1 MPDSGDSG
9 LPRFERGLGD
19 SYEESPHRAASND
32 RYRPPSMGTK
42 ELDCLYFVTRLGM
55 RADTSLSDILE
66 QAVEIIPR
74 GFLFPEAARSRIV
87 FKGREFRSRGF
98 RPGIRVQA
106 ADITVGGEAAGVV
119 EVHYLEDK
127 PEADEGP
134 FLAEE
139 RKLIDMLAGWVGLLA
154 ERKDMEEEWRWESE
168 QNEALAQLSQALL
181 TSRDIEEIS
190 WKVLER
196 AKSLTGSRYGYVG
209 YLDAETGYLVSPTLT
224 RDVWD
229 VCRVKGKD
237 IVFKDFKGLWGWVLR
252 NRRPLLTNTPA
263 EDPRSTGV
271 PEGHVPIERFLSV
284 PALVGDMLVG
294 QVALANSVRDYGQKD
309 LELVTR
315 LADLYA
321 VAVIRMWSD
330 QELERYR
337 QHLEDLVRQRT
348 RELEWVNALLT
359 REVGERRERE
369 RELRET
375 TERLRALSAHLQ
387 TVREEEQKRIAREV
401 HDTLGQALTG
411 LKIELSLLGRKL
423 VDDVELAL
431 RVKEITSLVDSTI
444 RTVRDISGR
453 LRPSL
458 LDDLGLEAALEW
470 QLKRLGEKT
479 GMATKLEV
487 QVDGEIPGGDI
498 SEGLFRIAQEA
509 LTNVARHSGAGKVT
523 VRLFREG
530 GDLVMT
536 VEDDGHGA
544 APEDLQRA
552 DALGVLG
559 MRERAYSL
567 GGNLEIVGSKGK
579 GTTLKVRVPAGRPQA
594 NGGREAE
601 RKI

>member
-1 MPDSGDSG
+1 MPASRDSDPDRREGGPGGSG
-9 LPRFERGLGD
+9 EEGLN
-19 SYEESPHRAASND
+19 RAAPDD
-32 RYRPPSMGTK
+32 RHGSRGIGTK
-42 ELDCLYFVTRLGM
+42 ELDCLYSVTRLGVQ
-55 RADTSLSDILE
+55 SDASMPEILE
-66 QAVEIIPR
+66 QAVEMIPR
-74 GFLFPEAARSRIV
+74 GWLFPDVARSRIV
-87 FKGREFRSRGF
+87 FEGREYCSRGF
-98 RPGIRVQA
+98 RPGVHVQA
-106 ADITVGGEAAGVV
+106 TDITVRGEAVGVL
-119 EVHYLEDK
+119 EVHYLEER

-139 RKLIDMLAGWVGLLA
+139 RKLIDMLAGWLGRLA
-154 ERKDMEEEWRWESE
+154 ERKDMEREWRWESE
-168 QNEALAQLSQALL
+168 QNEALAELSRALL
-181 TSRDIEEIS
+181 TTRDIEEIS

-196 AKSLTGSRYGYVG
+196 AKSLTGSLYGYVG
-209 YLDAETGYLVSPTLT
+209 YLDVETGYLVSPTLT

-229 VCRVKGKD
+229 TCRVKEKN
-237 IVFKDFKGLWGWVLR
+237 IVFKDFRGLWGWVLN
-252 NRRPLLTNTPA
+252 NRQPLLTNSPA

-284 PALVGDMLVG
+284 PALMGDMLVG
-294 QVALANSVRDYGQKD
+294 QVALANSVRDYEQRD
-309 LELVTR
+309 LELVAR

-369 RELRET
+369 RKLREA

-411 LKIELSLLGRKL
+411 LKIELSLLGRK
-423 VDDVELAL
+423 VGDDPELEK
-431 RVKEITSLVDSTI
+431 RVKELTTLADSAI
-444 RTVRDISGR
+444 GMVRDISGR

-470 QLKRLGEKT
+470 ELKRLGEKAGLDST
-479 GMATKLEV
+479 LEV
-487 QVDGEIPGGDI
+487 EVDGEIPGGDI

-509 LTNVARHSGAGKVT
+509 LTNVVRHSGAGKVA

-536 VEDDGHGA
+536 VEDDGRGA
-544 APEDLQRA
+544 APEDLRRA

-559 MRERAYSL
+559 MQERAYAL
-567 GGNLEIVGSKGK
+567 GGSLEIVGRKGE
-579 GTTLKVRVPAGRPQA
+579 GTTLKVRVPTRRPRE
-594 NGGREAE
+594 NGGLEAE
-601 RKI
+601 DKG